1 LPRVLQRSLQRLF
14 AKILCALYAEN
25 DRGASSADADSS
37 SVGVGAMR
45 TGERTNPGR
54 IGVLAAVCTVAL
66 AAAGLSGC
74 SYLNDHH
81 AESDATITQQ
91 VHALRIDNPAGQV
104 VIHAGDPA
112 GGIVVRRDIDYHS
125 DQPPTPGQ
133 AVTSGVLE
141 LTANCGDCGIAYD
154 VTVPPPLAVTVVDNA
169 GEVTVAGVAGA
180 VDVTASAGHV
190 EGRDLRSP
198 SVRVQASAG
207 AVNLTF
213 AAPPDDVTAH
223 SNAGEVTVAVPDG
236 TYAVDASTNA
246 GARTVSVPTDPA
258 AAHHVKVSSNAGA
271 VTVSTA

>member
-1 LPRVLQRSLQRLF
+1 MST
-14 AKILCALYAEN
+14 A
-25 DRGASSADADSS
+25 RG
-37 SVGVGAMR
+37 
-45 TGERTNPGR
+45 TNRAR
-54 IGVLAAVCTVAL
+54 IAVVAAACTAAL
-66 AAAGLSGC
+66 AATGVSGC

-81 AESDATITQQ
+81 AENDATISQQ

-112 GGIVVRRDIDYHS
+112 DGVVVRRDIDYHT

-133 AVTSGVLE
+133 TVADGVLH

-154 VTVPPPLAVTVVDNA
+154 VTVPPSLAVTVVDNA
-169 GEVTVAGVAGA
+169 GEVTVTGIAGA

-190 EGRDLRSP
+190 EGDDLRAP

-223 SNAGEVTVAVPDG
+223 SNAGEVTVAVPSG
-236 TYAVDASTNA
+236 NYAVDASTNA
-246 GARTVSVPTDPA
+246 GARTVNVPNDPSA
-258 AAHHVKVSSNAGA
+258 TRRVKVSSNAGA
-271 VTVSTA
+271 VTVTTA